1 MPNLS
6 PRQVLCRIT
15 RPLVLT
21 LAVLPFLASAQKV
34 ISSFSGPSLV
44 TTAKGAEFTGRG
56 FVPNAAVS
64 ISIRPPDGSEAH
76 YSAVVAADGLL
87 IYRVL
92 PKSVG
97 THTVTVLDSSGKALS
112 ATKFQ
117 AIQ

>member
-1 MPNLS
+1 
-6 PRQVLCRIT
+6 
-15 RPLVLT
+15 
-21 LAVLPFLASAQKV
+21 
-34 ISSFSGPSLV
+34 
-44 TTAKGAEFTGRG
+44 
-56 FVPNAAVS
+56 
-64 ISIRPPDGSEAH
+64 
-76 YSAVVAADGLL
+76 VVAADGLL

>member
-6 PRQVLCRIT
+6 LRQVVCRVT
-15 RPLVLT
+15 RPLILT
-21 LAVLPFLASAQKV
+21 LAVLPLLASAQKV

-44 TTAKGAEFTGRG
+44 AKAKGAEFTGRG

-64 ISIRPPDGSEAH
+64 ISIRSPDGSEAH
-76 YSAVVAADGLL
+76 YSAVVAADGQLL
-87 IYRVL
+87 YRVL

-97 THTVTVLDSSGKALS
+97 NHIVTVLDSSGKALS
-112 ATKFQ
+112 TTKFQ

>member
-1 MPNLS
+1 
-6 PRQVLCRIT
+6 
-15 RPLVLT
+15 
-21 LAVLPFLASAQKV
+21 
-34 ISSFSGPSLV
+34 LV
-44 TTAKGAEFTGRG
+44 TTAKGADFTGRG